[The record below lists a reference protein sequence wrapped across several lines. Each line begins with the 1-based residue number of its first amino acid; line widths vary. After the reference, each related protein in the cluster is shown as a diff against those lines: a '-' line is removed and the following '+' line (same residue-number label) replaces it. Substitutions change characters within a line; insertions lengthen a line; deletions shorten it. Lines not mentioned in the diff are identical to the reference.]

1 MLPVCEGQPCV
12 MTEGT
17 WKEAQIYFHLEF
29 CDEPKGCIAYNE
41 AVATNCNDCV
51 MGLATVMDM
60 NQVRSL

>member
-1 MLPVCEGQPCV
+1 

-41 AVATNCNDCV
+41 AVAMIDTTGASDKMMCD
-51 MGLATVMDM
+51 G
-60 NQVRSL
+60 Q

>member
-41 AVATNCNDCV
+41 AVAMIDTTGASDKMMCD
-51 MGLATVMDM
+51 G
-60 NQVRSL
+60 Q